1 VFRDRYRLSFESVA
15 DVYERTRP
23 TYAPDALAFV
33 TQRLPL
39 RRVLDLGAGTGK
51 LTRQL
56 VELGADVVAVEP
68 GDAMRALLERVVPE
82 AEALAGSAE
91 SIPLPDAS
99 VDVVTVAQ
107 AFHWFRPTEALAEMH
122 RVLRP
127 GGGFALF
134 WNHWDDDDPV
144 MHELNE
150 LVERLRRGGEAEG
163 PEDWKAT
170 IADSPLFGKPEELT
184 FHHAERL
191 DADTIAGR
199 IASVSVVASATP
211 EEQQRVDAEVRALV
225 TEPMIDF
232 PMITSLIVADRV

>member
-1 VFRDRYRLSFESVA
+1 MFRDRYRLSFESVA

-23 TYAPDALAFV
+23 AYAPDALAFV
-33 TQRLPL
+33 AQRLPL

-82 AEALAGSAE
+82 AEALAVSAE
-91 SIPLPDAS
+91 SIPLPDVS

-134 WNHWDDDDPV
+134 WNHWD
-144 MHELNE
+144 
-150 LVERLRRGGEAEG
+150 
-163 PEDWKAT
+163 ED
-170 IADSPLFGKPEELT
+170 
-184 FHHAERL
+184 
-191 DADTIAGR
+191 
-199 IASVSVVASATP
+199 SA
-211 EEQQRVDAEVRALV
+211 
-225 TEPMIDF
+225 
-232 PMITSLIVADRV
+232 

>member
-1 VFRDRYRLSFESVA
+1 MFRDRYRLSFESVA

-23 TYAPDALAFV
+23 AYAPDALAFV
-33 TQRLPL
+33 AQRLPL

-144 MHELNE
+144 MHELNQ
-150 LVERLRRGGEAEG
+150 LVDRLRRGGEAEG

-225 TEPMIDF
+225 TEPLIDF

>member
-1 VFRDRYRLSFESVA
+1 VSRDVYRLSFESVA

-23 TYAPDALAFV
+23 PYAPRALAYIAD
-33 TQRLPL
+33 RLPL

-56 VELGADVVAVEP
+56 VALGADVVAVEP
-68 GDAMRALLERVVPE
+68 GDAMRAVLERVVPE
-82 AEALAGSAE
+82 AEALPGSAE

-107 AFHWFRPTEALAEMH
+107 AFHWFRAEEALAEMH

-127 GGGFALF
+127 GGGFALL

-144 MHELNE
+144 MHELDE
-150 LVERLRRGGEAEG
+150 IVERLRLGGPAEG
-163 PEDWKAT
+163 PEDWKKRL
-170 IADSPLFGKPEELT
+170 ADSPLFGTPEELT
-184 FHHAERL
+184 FRHAERL
-191 DADTIAGR
+191 DADAIAGR

-211 EEQQRVDAEVRALV
+211 EVQKRVDAEVRALV
-225 TEPMIDF
+225 TEPLINF
-232 PMITSLIVADRV
+232 PIITHVIVADRV